1 MILVDTG
8 PLVALFDPKDG
19 DHDRVVSAL
28 KKISQPLMTTLPV
41 LTEAFHLLG
50 PATRGAVALQRFIL
64 DGGVTVWFLSAESLI
79 RVFEL
84 MQRYSDRP
92 MDLAD
97 GSLVAA
103 AEALRTT
110 KVLTLER
117 NDFAIYRVQIG
128 RRLKAFRVLDPG

>member
-1 MILVDTG
+1 MILVDSG

-19 DHDRVVSAL
+19 DHDRVVSVL
-28 KKISQPLMTTLPV
+28 KKISRPLMTTIPV

-50 PATRGAVALQRFIL
+50 PGTRGAAALQQFVL
-64 DGGVTVWFLSAESLI
+64 DGGLTAWFLSAGSLI

-84 MQRYSDRP
+84 MERYSDRP

-103 AEALRTT
+103 AEALRTMNI
-110 KVLTLER
+110 LTLDR
-117 NDFAIYRVQIG
+117 NDFAIYRAQIG
-128 RRLKAFRVLDPG
+128 RRLKAFRVLDPA

>member
-19 DHDRVVSAL
+19 DHDRVVAVL
-28 KKISQPLMTTLPV
+28 KKISQPLMTTIPV

-50 PATRGAVALQRFIL
+50 PGTRGASALQQFVL
-64 DGGVTVWFLSAESLI
+64 DGGVTTWFLSAKSLL
-79 RVFEL
+79 RVFNL
-84 MQRYSDRP
+84 MERYSDRP

-103 AEALRTT
+103 AEAVRMTNI
-110 KVLTLER
+110 LTLDR
-117 NDFAIYRVQIG
+117 NDFATYRAQIG
-128 RRLKAFRVLDPG
+128 RRFKAFRVLDPA